1 MKNKTLLAI
10 TTLVVLSMVL
20 SACASAQAT
29 SAPQPAVQPV
39 ASAAEKLCAGK
50 EIVFV
55 TNLGAH
61 PWWTPNLQ
69 GMKDA
74 AAEVGATLTIAGP
87 QGYDTAAQ
95 VTAMDQVIAQNP
107 AGIIVGVLDAPAV
120 TDVTT
125 KAIKA
130 GIPTVWIATGGPSP
144 IPLEALNPNED
155 EIGPG
160 YADKMNEAL
169 GGKGG
174 KVGVSMQVANSA
186 ILTRVDG
193 IKKRVAEKYP
203 NIELLPEFPMGGSDD
218 EATKAISAFLQA
230 NPDLSGLIVTSGH
243 GAALLTALRET
254 GALDRIKNGTLKV
267 VASDVTTM
275 DVVNA
280 AKDGTFYAVL
290 QQNLYAEG
298 YTAVHDL
305 CLFNIS
311 PNAYVKN
318 MLANGNITNPKW
330 VNVGYFWVDAKNAD
344 LMGAMFK

>member
-1 MKNKTLLAI
+1 MKNKILLLM
-10 TTLVVLSMVL
+10 TTLVLLGLVL
-20 SACASAQAT
+20 SACAPAPVPAT
-29 SAPQPAVQPV
+29 PAPQPAAQP
-39 ASAAEKLCAGK
+39 AAKLCAGK

-74 AAEVGATLTIAGP
+74 AAEVGATLTISGP

-95 VTAMDQVIAQNP
+95 VTAMDQVIAQKP

-125 KAIKA
+125 KALTA

-155 EIGPG
+155 ELGPG

-186 ILTRVDG
+186 ILIRVDG
-193 IKKRVAEKYP
+193 IKKTMAEKYK

-230 NPDLSGLIVTSGH
+230 NPDLSGLIITSGH

-254 GALDRIKNGTLKV
+254 GALDRIKKGELKV

-298 YTAVHDL
+298 YTAVHHL
-305 CLFNIS
+305 CLFNIA

-318 MLANGNITNPKW
+318 MLDNKNFTNPHW

-344 LMGAMFK
+344 LMSAMFK